1 MFATDFIELF
11 GKLIME
17 TIEINGNAYQ
27 LDVEKAKELGLLKDI
42 KPRSWEEYCNII
54 NCIPNSGYFTYNK
67 KTSVLGTSYD
77 VFKSKEEAKAF
88 YALGKLIQLRD
99 AWVGDWEP
107 DWKKVYNKYT
117 IINARDRIDL
127 NTAIFDSGAL
137 AFPTKEMA
145 NDFLNTFRDL
155 IEEAKM
161 FL

>member
-1 MFATDFIELF
+1 M
-11 GKLIME
+11 K
-17 TIEINGNAYQ
+17 TIEIDGKSY
-27 LDVEKAKELGLLKDI
+27 LIDIEKAAEQGLLKEKDN
-42 KPRSWEEYCNII
+42 KPRSWEEYDRALKHLYIT
-54 NCIPNSGYFTYNK
+54 SGYDK
-67 KTSVLGTSYD
+67 VGVGGTRYD
-77 VFKSKEEAKAF
+77 HFATETEAKAF
-88 YALGKLIQLRD
+88 CALGKLIQLRD

-145 NDFLNTFRDL
+145 TDFLETFRNL